1 MMKNFFELPMTP
13 AQSWALIAMIFIA
26 VMAIV
31 YTIAY
36 INQTIALARWNLGI
50 TGKTLAIF
58 DAIFGIE
65 YVEILREQVIE
76 VSNKKEDGKYLL
88 TTSDTETIRKY
99 IVVPVDTD
107 EEDDWYQ
114 EAKRLAGN
122 NEALFEALKPRGRVI
137 RQLRLS
143 SSENDETRI
152 LIVYL
157 KTQNSREVEEVV
169 NSYFKNEFYNN
180 YRAARRE
187 ARKTDKIVFTPSL

>member
-1 MMKNFFELPMTP
+1 MKNFFELPMTP

-50 TGKTLAIF
+50 TGKALAIF

-180 YRAARRE
+180 YRAPRRE

>member
-1 MMKNFFELPMTP
+1 
-13 AQSWALIAMIFIA
+13 
-26 VMAIV
+26 MAIV

-50 TGKTLAIF
+50 TGKALAIF

>member
-1 MMKNFFELPMTP
+1 MKNFFELPMTP

-50 TGKTLAIF
+50 TGKALAIF

>member
-1 MMKNFFELPMTP
+1 MMKNFFALPMTP

-50 TGKTLAIF
+50 TGKALAIF

-107 EEDDWYQ
+107 EEDDWYR
-114 EAKRLAGN
+114 EAKRLAGDN
-122 NEALFEALKPRGRVI
+122 KMLFEALKPRGRVI

-143 SSENDETRI
+143 SESDETRI

-169 NSYFKNEFYNN
+169 NSYFKNEFHNN
-180 YRAARRE
+180 CRAARRE

>member
-50 TGKTLAIF
+50 TGKALAIF

-88 TTSDTETIRKY
+88 TTSDTETTRCY

-143 SSENDETRI
+143 SESDETRI